1 MNQKMAKRLRR
12 LAKQEM
18 ASNAQ
23 AVDREL
29 VLARVRG
36 ADRVVNEPLSVRAM
50 YLKLKSVYLD
60 YSSARRIIRPNQS
73 DS

>member
-1 MNQKMAKRLRR
+1 MNQKMAKRLRK

-18 ASNAQ
+18 SANAQ
-23 AVDREL
+23 SVDREL
-29 VLARVRG
+29 VLAKVRG
-36 ADRVVNEPLSVRAM
+36 AERVINEPMSTRAM

-60 YSSARRIIRPNQS
+60 YASGRLSVRPNQS